1 MTVQIPG
8 FMQIGWVKGLI
19 TLVFI
24 QAIVNAI
31 FTFNPSIL
39 LVVLLTE
46 ATILAAVYV
55 ALRIRGRQ
63 KSPLR
68 GENTAFLHQRR
79 GLIFTVGGQDD
90 TLRMSLAQQKP
101 EFIGFI
107 CSDKTKERGYQLLRE
122 LCIDADHYKLEEVD
136 PLNIHEIR
144 IKVELILE
152 WMAGK
157 GLQMEDIAV
166 DITGGTKTMTIG
178 AFSVSEDKE
187 IDSQYIFCREY
198 LNNKCVDGTQVALL
212 ISDFEHK

>member
-39 LVVLLTE
+39 LIVLMAE
-46 ATILAAVYV
+46 AAILAAVYV
-55 ALRIRGRQ
+55 ALKIRSRQ
-63 KSPLR
+63 KAPMR
-68 GENTAFLHQRR
+68 GENTAFQHPRR
-79 GLIFTVGGQDD
+79 GLIFTVGGQDE

-101 EFIGFI
+101 DLIGFI
-107 CSDKTKERGYQLLRE
+107 CSEKTRDMGYRLLKE
-122 LCIDADHYKLEEVD
+122 LCFETDHYKLEEVD

-144 IKVELILE
+144 IKVELILD
-152 WMAGK
+152 WMAKK
-157 GLQMEDIAV
+157 GLQVEDIAI

-178 AFSVSEDKE
+178 AFLLAEEKK

-198 LNNKCVDGTQVALL
+198 LNNKCVDKSQVALL
-212 ISDFEHK
+212 ISDFEHR

>member
-24 QAIVNAI
+24 QAVVNAI

-39 LVVLLTE
+39 LVVLLAE
-46 ATILAAVYV
+46 AAILAAVYV
-55 ALRIRGRQ
+55 ALKIRGRQ
-63 KSPLR
+63 KTPMR
-68 GENTAFLHQRR
+68 GENTAFQHRRR

-90 TLRMSLAQQKP
+90 TVRISLAQQNP

-107 CSDKTKERGYQLLRE
+107 CTDRTRERGYQLLKE
-122 LCIDADHYKLEEVD
+122 LGIDADHYKLEEVD
-136 PLNIHEIR
+136 PLSIHEIR
-144 IKVELILE
+144 IKAELILE
-152 WMAGK
+152 WMEKK
-157 GLQMEDIAV
+157 GLEKEDIAI

-178 AFSVSEDKE
+178 AFSVSEEKE

-198 LNNKCVDGTQVALL
+198 LNNKCVNGTQVALL
-212 ISDFEHK
+212 ISDFQHK